1 MSTPSRSGTRH
12 WSRRVLSVLASILA
26 FVVMVVVSVMAVL
39 EVPPY
44 LGGPPMPNGGP
55 SISNLGILAFF
66 VAFLLEI
73 SIFWRRTRPWVLWG
87 MGAGI
92 ALVLQLDPLLMFLG
106 MSELIARRPARQRR
120 IAAIGAGVVG
130 VVVLIRNAVTDG
142 TWVPL
147 PNVDQPTRIAF
158 DVVAMVIGYAGTF
171 MLGWL
176 RRSRRELESAD
187 AHLEQAQQ
195 HVAGLTDELARQSE
209 RERLAREIH
218 DALAHRL
225 SLVSLH
231 SGALEEVARA
241 GDGRVTEAAQVV
253 RDNAH
258 RSLEDLRDLVG
269 ALRDPHRAGPVT
281 EPAQIPLHGMANVAE
296 VIDSTIAAGVQVN
309 AFVMLSDPEQ
319 AGALLNRAVF
329 RIVQEAL
336 TNVVKHAPGSS
347 VGLDLRAAPGSGV
360 LLRIRNPLT
369 GAPSGVPGSGSGLIG
384 MQERVAALDGQITV
398 GPTADGW
405 FEVSVQLPWA
415 AVDDPATP
423 GPAS

>member
-26 FVVMVVVSVMAVL
+26 LVVLQVVSITAAQEIPFYVQDSRPDGTYAMSDLGNLA
-39 EVPPY
+39 Y
-44 LGGPPMPNGGP
+44 L
-55 SISNLGILAFF
+55 
-66 VAFLLEI
+66 VAFLLNL
-73 SIFWRRTRPWVLWG
+73 SIFWRRRHPWVVWG
-87 MGAGI
+87 IGAGI

-106 MSELIARRPARQRR
+106 MSELIARRPLKQWRLGAV
-120 IAAIGAGVVG
+120 GAGAVG
-130 VVVLIRNAVTDG
+130 IIVLIRNAVTDT
-142 TWVPL
+142 TWIPRPPPDAATLIAYGIVP
-147 PNVDQPTRIAF
+147 
-158 DVVAMVIGYAGTF
+158 MGIGYGVTF

-369 GAPSGVPGSGSGLIG
+369 GAPSGLPGSGSGLIG